1 VFNIIMHKFSWACL
15 LAKNIVAKWMWVYFE
30 LMKFTFKVL
39 LHIHINNMEQQK
51 FLLWLF
57 ANDRF
62 GAQYYSHRFIRFC
75 LVCAVGSI
83 SLVGVANWR
92 FGAQCY
98 LHRWIKFSLVCSFG
112 SVSLVAVA
120 NWRFGAQSYLHRLFK
135 FSLVMLIWI
144 RSLACT
150 SSWFLFLGLEFS
162 TTN

>member
-1 VFNIIMHKFSWACL
+1 VLFSNFAMFFELVFDIIMHKFSWACL

-39 LHIHINNMEQQK
+39 LHITHKQHGTTKIS
-51 FLLWLF
+51 FAAV
-57 ANDRF
+57 ANDIF
-62 GAQYYSHRFIRFC
+62 GAQYYSHRLIRFC
-75 LVCAVGSI
+75 
-83 SLVGVANWR
+83 
-92 FGAQCY
+92 
-98 LHRWIKFSLVCSFG
+98 LVCSFG

-120 NWRFGAQSYLHRLFK
+120 NWRFGVQCYLHRWFK

-144 RSLACT
+144 SSLAYS